1 MYREIENLPED
12 IYGIEMFGEMDEEDY
27 KKMNVSLENYSQ
39 KHKNIKFLMVIRKF
53 EWKNFQSFW
62 ADLKM
67 DVKYLGEV
75 TKNAVVTE
83 LDWMENISKAI
94 NAITP
99 KMKVKTFH
107 LDQQKEAVAWLESE
121 E

>member
-1 MYREIENLPED
+1 MYRKIEHIPDD
-12 IYGIEMFGEMDEEDY
+12 IYGIEMFGEMDKEDY
-27 KKMNVSLENYSQ
+27 KEMNASLEKYSA
-39 KHKNIKFLMVIRKF
+39 KHEDIKFLMVIKEF

-94 NAITP
+94 NAVTP
-99 KMKVKTFH
+99 KMTVKTFH
-107 LDQQKEAVAWLESE
+107 LDQRNEAVAWLENE
-121 E
+121 D